1 MKLDHRRRVPG
12 TGLLLLAAGMTL
24 MAGCSLPTHNKA
36 SSSSSPT
43 PAPVVTSPATA
54 APSPTATT
62 GGSSGGA
69 PAGLVPVEFSVPTTA
84 AGTQQFAVGPDGN
97 VWFTEGD
104 GNKIGDGTAVAR
116 PFQNRRADVRDRL
129 GIVELQAA
137 CLTAFGEQRC
147 YEDRQLVFFAG

>member
-104 GNKIGDGTAVAR
+104 GNKIGQITPTGTIHEFTVPTDSATPAGITTGLDHKLG
-116 PFQNRRADVRDRL
+116 FKGKDKVRK
-129 GIVELQAA
+129 G
-137 CLTAFGEQRC
+137 
-147 YEDRQLVFFAG
+147 